1 MISHGLCPRFVSAV
15 AADGISGAR
24 AETGASRA
32 RGAAVKQGRRSFRNP
47 FDLETPPG
55 AEGWESM
62 YPSYLLFGDELRERD
77 EQKLWFFDQMHNP
90 EPLYPF
96 DLMMPESW
104 LVSLNQYTTRVWN
117 LPTALGI
124 EHRIVNGY
132 LYLSPNVIDDPAM
145 RAEREPV
152 FLERARHYFDHWDE
166 IYDNWVTKAT
176 DCIERLKAIRFEPLP
191 DREPAETV
199 LQARGT
205 TTAFDL
211 LTTYSRYLE
220 NMHEMAYYHF
230 EMLNLSYGA
239 YLTFLEFC
247 KAHFPAITDDLVA
260 RMVAGIDVILYRPD
274 AELRRLAA
282 RAVEL
287 GVGDALKSGAA
298 PAAVV
303 GDLQA
308 SAAGRQWLDELE
320 AVKDPWFYYST
331 GSGYCHAKRAWIDD
345 PRPPFAALSDYV
357 RRVER
362 GEDLSRPLEPLRA
375 ERERIAGGYRDLLED
390 DDAAA
395 FDSLL
400 ALSRQVFPFVENH
413 NFYVEHWHH
422 SIFFNKARELGAVI
436 VAAGLLD
443 DDDDIFFLHR
453 YEVYRVL
460 YEAEARWAL
469 GVPTRSEYT
478 WRLEVARRRRIHAAL
493 EKWNPPAALGVPPE
507 TVTEPIT
514 VTLFGINS
522 ETIDRWLAAED
533 ADGPDDSFGGLAVS
547 PGVAE
552 GVARVVRRVEELDEL
567 IDGEILVCPLTA
579 PSWSI
584 VFARIAAAV
593 SDGGGI
599 MSHAAIVSRE
609 YRLPAVAATG
619 VGTRLV
625 HTGDRLRVDGNTGVV
640 TILERVGLAE
650 AETVGA

>member
-1 MISHGLCPRFVSAV
+1 M
-15 AADGISGAR
+15 
-24 AETGASRA
+24 T
-32 RGAAVKQGRRSFRNP
+32 QGRRSFRSP

-62 YPSYLLFGDELRERD
+62 YPSYLQFGDELRERD

-176 DCIERLKAIRFEPLP
+176 DCIDRLKAISFFPLP
-191 DREPAETV
+191 DREPMETV
-199 LQARGT
+199 LRARGT

-230 EMLNLSYGA
+230 EMLNLAYGA

-247 KAHFPAITDDLVA
+247 RAHFPAITDDLVA

-287 GVGDALKSGAA
+287 GVGDSLKSGAA
-298 PAAVV
+298 PEAVI
-303 GDLQA
+303 GELRA
-308 SAAGRQWLDELE
+308 SAPGRQWLDELE

-345 PRPPFAALSDYV
+345 LRPPFAAMSDYV

-362 GEDLSRPLEPLRA
+362 SEDLSRPLEPLRA
-375 ERERIAGGYRDLLED
+375 ERERIAGGYRDLLDD

-422 SIFFNKARELGAVI
+422 SIFFNKARDLGAVL

-443 DDDDIFFLHR
+443 ADDDIFFLHR

-478 WRLEVARRRRIHAAL
+478 WRKEVARRRRIHAAL
-493 EKWNPPAALGVPPE
+493 EQWNPPAALGVPPE
-507 TVTEPIT
+507 AVTEPIT
-514 VTLFGINS
+514 VTLFGITS
-522 ETIDRWLAAED
+522 ETISRWLAAED
-533 ADGPDDSFGGLAVS
+533 ADGLEDSFAGLAVS

-552 GVARVVRRVEELDEL
+552 GVARVVRQVDELDEL
-567 IDGEILVCPLTA
+567 RDGEILVCPLTA

-619 VGTRLV
+619 VGTRV
-625 HTGDRLRVDGNTGVV
+625 VRTGDRLRVDGNTGVV
-640 TILERVGLAE
+640 TILERAGVAAAGA
-650 AETVGA
+650 VGA

>member
-1 MISHGLCPRFVSAV
+1 M
-15 AADGISGAR
+15 
-24 AETGASRA
+24 
-32 RGAAVKQGRRSFRNP
+32 KQGRRSFRNP
-47 FDLETPPG
+47 FDLQTPPG

-152 FLERARHYFDHWDE
+152 FLERARHYFEHWDE

-191 DREPAETV
+191 DREPIETV

-274 AELRRLAA
+274 AELRRLAG

-298 PAAVV
+298 PDVV
-303 GDLQA
+303 AGELRA

-345 PRPPFAALSDYV
+345 LRPPFAALADYV

-362 GEDLSRPLEPLRA
+362 GDDLSRPLEPLRA
-375 ERERIAGGYRDLLED
+375 ERERIAAGYRGLLDEE
-390 DDAAA
+390 DAAA
-395 FDSLL
+395 FDGLL

-443 DDDDIFFLHR
+443 AADDIFFLHR
-453 YEVYRVL
+453 YEVYRVI

-469 GVPTRSEYT
+469 GVPTRSEYI
-478 WRLEVARRRRIHAAL
+478 WRAEVARRRRIHSAL
-493 EKWNPPAALGVPPE
+493 EKWNPPPALGVPPE

-522 ETIDRWLAAED
+522 DTIDRWLAAED
-533 ADGPDDSFGGLAVS
+533 SDGLDDSFGGLAVS

-552 GVARVVRRVEELDEL
+552 GVARVVRQVEELDEL
-567 IDGEILVCPLTA
+567 RDGEILVCPLTA

-640 TILERVGLAE
+640 TILARAGLAE